1 LTPFLRPL
9 AEIYEEFEWGYWAAS
24 SKADSNRETALKD
37 KKAGLNQSQLFPRN
51 YAKFRRLTGV
61 ADETLR
67 PVQLDLLNL
76 VSRQID

>member
-9 AEIYEEFEWGYWAAS
+9 AEIYEEFEWGSWAAS

-37 KKAGLNQSQLFPRN
+37 KKAGLNQSHLFPRN
-51 YAKFRRLTGV
+51 YAEFWRLTAV
-61 ADETLR
+61 ADETLH
-67 PVQLDLLNL
+67 PEQLDLLNL